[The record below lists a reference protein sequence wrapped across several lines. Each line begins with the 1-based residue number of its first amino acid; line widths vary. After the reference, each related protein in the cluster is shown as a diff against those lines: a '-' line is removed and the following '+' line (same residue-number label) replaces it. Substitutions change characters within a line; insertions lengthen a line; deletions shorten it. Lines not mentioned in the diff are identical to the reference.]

1 MTRPLVLLAPSYGNP
16 RTIKRFQDTIENE
29 VEFASERLGQ
39 LLEPS
44 QLDGLL
50 RLHPAGTAHFWGAIA
65 KHDRD
70 MDRMSM
76 GDVVV
81 FVGGKKVRAAGE
93 MGFRFRNPAFAD
105 ELWDQ
110 YAGDTSFVN
119 VYSVTNLQWIDRPIE
134 ELWEVEGFNKDDF
147 VYGQRLLRDGRA
159 GRVLRA
165 FGVRFSFA
173 EVELEARLNETSRVL
188 GGATVIPVENTG
200 TSPVVQRITARVIA
214 AQRVEARLVQRYRAF
229 HPAHGFTSF
238 RTPAGH
244 RADLY
249 LEDDGQVEIV
259 EAKSVGDHD
268 KVREAA
274 AQLLDYAAQSP
285 KPVTRLT
292 ALFPER
298 PAEGSVRYLHRL
310 GIDCVHYRPDGSFLR
325 EDADDVRRQHMLPVW
340 HGPA

>member
-16 RTIKRFQDTIENE
+16 RTIKRFQETIENE
-29 VEFASERLGQ
+29 VEFASARLGH
-39 LLEPS
+39 LLEPAH
-44 QLDGLL
+44 LDGL
-50 RLHPAGTAHFWGAIA
+50 RALHPSGFARFWGATA
-65 KHDRD
+65 KHDAD
-70 MDRMSM
+70 MDRLTI
-76 GDVVV
+76 GDIVVL
-81 FVGGKKVRAAGE
+81 VGGKKVRAAGE
-93 MGFRFRNPAFAD
+93 IGFRFRNPAFAD

-110 YAGDTSFVN
+110 YEDGQSFVN
-119 VYSVTNLQWIDRPIE
+119 VYTVTNLQWIDRPIE
-134 ELWEVEGFNKDDF
+134 DLWAVDGFRPKDF
-147 VYGQRLLRDGRA
+147 VYGQRLLQDERA

-165 FGVRFSFA
+165 FGVRYSLA
-173 EVELEARLNETSRVL
+173 EATLEARLNEASRVL
-188 GGATVIPVENTG
+188 GGSKVIPVENTG

-214 AQRVEARLVQRYRAF
+214 AERVEAQLVQRYRAF
-229 HPAHGFTSF
+229 HSASGFTSF

-249 LEDDGQVEIV
+249 LEEDGWVEIV
-259 EAKSVGDHD
+259 EAKSLADHD

-298 PAEGSVRYLHRL
+298 PADGSVRYLHRL
-310 GIDCVHYRPDGSFLR
+310 GIDCVHHRPDGLFVR